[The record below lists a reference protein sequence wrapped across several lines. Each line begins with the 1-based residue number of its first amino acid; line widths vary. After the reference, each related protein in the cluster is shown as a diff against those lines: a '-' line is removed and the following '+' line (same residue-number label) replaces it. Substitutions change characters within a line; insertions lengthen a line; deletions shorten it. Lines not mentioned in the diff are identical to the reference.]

1 MGPAPPTVFTPIIN
15 TISNGFNIG
24 TANIGIGSTPIVPGR
39 TGPLVSIP
47 ISSNVSV
54 SGGVGLNPS
63 LQPGVG
69 IAVTGRW

>member
-1 MGPAPPTVFTPIIN
+1 MAAPPPTVFTPIIN
-15 TISNGFNIG
+15 TISNGINIG
-24 TANIGIGSTPIVPGR
+24 TANIGIGATPIVSGR
-39 TGPLVSIP
+39 TGPLATVP

-54 SGGVGLNPS
+54 SGGVGLNLG